1 MDYSLGGDDDDE
13 NNNEYAEM
21 AENQEE
27 PEYSQKD
34 AILFVVDARKGMCEP
49 GANGSPSPL
58 AQALGCVQA
67 SMQRRVQ
74 SGDTDLIGLLLFG
87 TKQQKAAE
95 GGLEFPFT
103 YLQQGLEQPT
113 GRAMRELQGLKTA
126 DGEYACGH
134 MDADDDLAFENVL
147 WVISMVFNADSRAK
161 SCRKRVYLMTND
173 PDPSR
178 GDAGS
183 RKRALT
189 RGNDLQQAHVWMEPF
204 FFPPAPPA
212 TFDLSEGSF
221 WAELVSS
228 MRAGYKPAPA
238 SEGESEPP
246 AEDTSD
252 AWKTGCLCG
261 TEGELLDRVTRKQ
274 HRKRT
279 LGKVEL
285 LVGEGTTIALNLLR
299 LISEFKKPTAK
310 KVYAKDLQLLKSDT
324 VYVCAAS
331 GSRLSKQDM
340 WRGFDFGG
348 HWVYFGPD
356 ELRDATSDLCP
367 AGLQLLG
374 FHARDRL
381 KPYHNLGAAYFAE
394 PCERRREGSAL
405 ALEALVGSMV
415 RKGKVGFGTLTT
427 RGKPQLVAMLPQ
439 PLELDSKGAVL
450 LPCGLHLVPLPYADD
465 LRKLSLPPPLAP
477 DELSEAQQECASKLV
492 AALTL
497 PPETNPAG
505 RAQHPGRHKHFAFI
519 QAKAIQAAEVEP
531 TVDGTLP
538 DEAWLGARAG
548 EVRGFKEAF
557 GVPEP
562 DEIAQPAGGAAKKP
576 KAEKAA
582 VPETTADWLQC
593 WQERL
598 LDKQTVPVLKEFCK
612 SRELPVGGKK
622 DDLVKR
628 VHAKLEEIAAEEANA
643 VSAVKAE

>member
-1 MDYSLGGDDDDE
+1 MMTSMAYDDE
-13 NNNEYAEM
+13 DAHEDEYAEM

-67 SMQRRVQ
+67 SMQRRLQ
-74 SGDTDLIGLLLFG
+74 SGATDLIGLLLFG

-147 WVISMVFNADSRAK
+147 WVISMVFNADSRSK

-238 SEGESEPP
+238 SEGESEAP

-356 ELRDATSDLCP
+356 ELHDATSDLCP

-439 PLELDSKGAVL
+439 PLELDAKGAVL

-519 QAKAIQAAEVEP
+519 HAKAIQAKEVEP
-531 TVDGTLP
+531 TVDDTLP
-538 DEAWLGARAG
+538 VLVELGARAG

-562 DEIAQPAGGAAKKP
+562 DEIAQPAGGAAKKQ
-576 KAEKAA
+576 KVEKAA

-643 VSAVKAE
+643 VNAVKAE